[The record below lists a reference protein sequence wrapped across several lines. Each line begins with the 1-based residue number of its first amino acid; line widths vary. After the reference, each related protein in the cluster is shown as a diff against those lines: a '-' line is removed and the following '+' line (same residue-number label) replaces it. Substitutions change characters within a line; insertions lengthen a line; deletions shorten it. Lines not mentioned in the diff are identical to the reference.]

1 MLKRDG
7 GSVYTGRG
15 IIDKREETVRAA
27 VSFCCMTDMSMLCGE
42 QCSVVKV
49 RAGVTANELVSD
61 AQGLRHE
68 AQVIQPPAGLAM
80 VTVQPFSSME

>member
-1 MLKRDG
+1 
-7 GSVYTGRG
+7 
-15 IIDKREETVRAA
+15 
-27 VSFCCMTDMSMLCGE
+27 MLCGE